1 MLMLF
6 FLNCRTYYMTVNVHF
21 TSLAVRKGKGRAVSG
36 TVGTAEASP
45 PNQNIIDSKAER

>member
-21 TSLAVRKGKGRAVSG
+21 TSLAVRKGKDRAVSG
-36 TVGTAEASP
+36 TVGTAEAST